1 MTYSVVYV
9 LWPTIVGK
17 VFDENPDA
25 ISNAIAWQAAILG
38 GSLWYGMALAGT
50 FLTIGFI
57 ENVAITGVTY
67 VWDAQDIGLAFG
79 VLGCLCSL
87 SCAFAQVG
95 FASILD

>member
-50 FLTIGFI
+50 FLSLFHLAKSICLI
-57 ENVAITGVTY
+57 SASVAMI
-67 VWDAQDIGLAFG
+67 
-79 VLGCLCSL
+79 VLGCLGGMQLDELIQITVLVALLC
-87 SCAFAQVG
+87 VG
-95 FASILD
+95 K